1 MQVADQNGGLTE
13 PAFRLLRLF
22 LQFLIFF
29 AAVAACRWG
38 MRTFFLNRGGKSNRW
53 RTSYSAINF
62 AVLASLLLVRG
73 PAEKLLT
80 VVGDWT
86 DRFMPASELG
96 WPTATMVGLYLS

>member
-38 MRTFFLNRGGKSNRW
+38 MRTFLLNHGGKSNRW
-53 RTSYSAINF
+53 RSTFSSLNF
-62 AVLASLLLVRG
+62 AVIVLLLLLRT

-80 VVGDWT
+80 AFGDSISQL
-86 DRFMPASELG
+86 RSELTWAG
-96 WPTATMVGLYLS
+96 WSPAGGSN